1 MTPRSRALDAL
12 FARARAAGVRV
23 YGFSSARASCEVLP
37 LKGVA
42 GERLLAEWTHA
53 CCEGDREWTLLPAA
67 EEAEEEC
74 AA

>member
-1 MTPRSRALDAL
+1 MTARSRAIDAL
-12 FARARAAGVRV
+12 LARARAAGVRV

-42 GERLLAEWTHA
+42 QGQLLAEWTHC
-53 CCEGDREWTLLPAA
+53 CCEGDAQWTTLPAA
-67 EEAEEEC
+67 EEVNEE